1 MKILTR
7 YVVREHVGP
16 LVFSLSALTILLLL
30 NQVAKQFGNLVGK
43 GLSWGVIGEFFLLSV
58 PFIVAMTLPMA
69 VLVAVLYTFSRM
81 AAENEVTALR
91 ATGVSPLRLMRPLFV
106 AGAVLGLVMLEF
118 NDQLLPRSNHRLRTL
133 QTDIARKKPTF
144 ALREQVIN
152 EVSPGKLYLRTSH
165 IEQATDRLREV
176 TIWDFGDPLHRRT
189 IYADSGRMG
198 LTPDHRD
205 LQMILYSGYSLEM
218 PRETPEQ
225 LQRVYF
231 TDDLVRVHGVANAF
245 EATQRDDYRSEREM
259 GICEMERNRVTH
271 AKEIIASREDF
282 ADALRRTTHRL
293 VTGQSGASLPRRE
306 YAGRPTVAGVYCQL
320 SDATWRL
327 IAARLGRTLP
337 PSDSAATSRPPKK
350 ARVPAS
356 PTLPGTATTPP
367 STATP
372 PAPATASAKSTATRK
387 SAATATSTPSVA
399 RPRGAAMPSP
409 RQGAQAAIPQVIR
422 QARDSAARI
431 NASHPP
437 SAIAAGDS
445 AVSPE
450 STEAG
455 ADQVERGA
463 DFGRRAFRN
472 IPELTPTA
480 AVAQLDVMRTRE
492 VDARQAEATYAVE
505 IQKKF
510 ALAAACVVFVIFG
523 APVGLR
529 FPRGGVGLVIGI
541 SMSVFAI
548 YYVGLIAGEALADK
562 LLVNPTLAMWIANI
576 VFTVIGAV
584 MMFRVRRNAP
594 TSRGGEIGEALTAAR
609 DALRRALGRERRAVP
624 QRSVA

>member
-1 MKILTR
+1 
-7 YVVREHVGP
+7 
-16 LVFSLSALTILLLL
+16 
-30 NQVAKQFGNLVGK
+30 
-43 GLSWGVIGEFFLLSV
+43 
-58 PFIVAMTLPMA
+58 
-69 VLVAVLYTFSRM
+69 
-81 AAENEVTALR
+81 
-91 ATGVSPLRLMRPLFV
+91 
-106 AGAVLGLVMLEF
+106 
-118 NDQLLPRSNHRLRTL
+118 
-133 QTDIARKKPTF
+133 
-144 ALREQVIN
+144 
-152 EVSPGKLYLRTSH
+152 
-165 IEQATDRLREV
+165 
-176 TIWDFGDPLHRRT
+176 
-189 IYADSGRMG
+189 
-198 LTPDHRD
+198 
-205 LQMILYSGYSLEM
+205 
-218 PRETPEQ
+218 
-225 LQRVYF
+225 
-231 TDDLVRVHGVANAF
+231 
-245 EATQRDDYRSEREM
+245 
-259 GICEMERNRVTH
+259 
-271 AKEIIASREDF
+271 
-282 ADALRRTTHRL
+282 
-293 VTGQSGASLPRRE
+293 
-306 YAGRPTVAGVYCQL
+306 
-320 SDATWRL
+320 
-327 IAARLGRTLP
+327 
-337 PSDSAATSRPPKK
+337 
-350 ARVPAS
+350 
-356 PTLPGTATTPP
+356 
-367 STATP
+367 
-372 PAPATASAKSTATRK
+372 
-387 SAATATSTPSVA
+387 
-399 RPRGAAMPSP
+399 MPSP
-409 RQGAQAAIPQVIR
+409 RQGAQADIPQVIR

-576 VFTVIGAV
+576 VFTVIGLV

-609 DALRRALGRERRAVP
+609 DWLRRAFGRERRAVP